1 MTGDPS
7 RFSSF
12 KSKESGFVTFG
23 DNSKGKILGMGD
35 IGNVYSPCI
44 KNVLLVDNLKHNLL
58 SISQLCDKGFRVVF
72 ESLKCSIENA
82 STNEVIFVGE
92 RKDNVY
98 VIDVDSFDS
107 KNKCL
112 TVMNDNSW
120 LWHRRLGHASMDSIS
135 KLVRKDIVIGLPSI
149 PYVKDKL
156 CDACQFGKQIKTSF
170 HSKKEISTTR
180 PLQLLHIDLFGPS
193 RIASLGGKYYA
204 FVIVDD
210 FSRFTW
216 TIFLALKSDVLENLI
231 KFCKSVQNEKGYSIT
246 SIRSDHGGEFDN
258 DALELF
264 CNEHGFNH
272 NFSAPRTPQQNGV
285 VERKNRTIQEMA
297 RSMLKE
303 ISLPKYFW
311 AEAVN
316 TSCYILNRVFIRPNM
331 NKTPYELWKGRKPNI
346 GYFRVF
352 GCKCFILN
360 TKDNLGKF
368 DAKSD
373 VGIFIGYSTHS
384 KAYRIYNKRTNVVEE
399 SIHVAFDETNSTTS
413 KSIDDDDVGL
423 GDELQKLDIGESSN
437 ASSQIPKEDP
447 PKEEVNESQG
457 INSNLPRE
465 WKLNSAHPID
475 QILGDHS
482 RGVTTR
488 KSLRNLCNFNAFI
501 SQIEPKNFKEAEFD
515 ESWLLAMQEE
525 INQFVRNDVWELVPR
540 PLHQSVIGTKWVYRN
555 KVDEHGVIVRNK
567 ARLVAQGY
575 NQEEG
580 IDYEETFAPVARL
593 ESIRML
599 LAFACHKNFILYQMD
614 VKSAFLNGYIM
625 EEVYVSQPPGFQ
637 DHKLPNHVYKLK
649 KALYGLKRAPRA
661 WYDRLSTF
669 LISNGFSMG
678 KAHNTLFIK
687 RKSKDII
694 IVQIYVDD
702 IIFGAT
708 NDVLC
713 EEFSE
718 CMHSEFEM
726 SMMSELNFFLGL
738 QIKQQ
743 SNGIFI
749 SQSKYIKD
757 LLQKFDLG
765 NTKSMKTPMSSSI
778 KMDKDENG
786 KDVDITKY
794 RGMIGSLLYLTAS
807 RPDILFSV
815 GLCARYQSC
824 PKESHLSAVKR
835 IFRYLMGTMN
845 LGLWYSK
852 NSNFEIISYSD
863 ADFAGCKSDRK
874 STSGTC
880 HFLGNSLVSW
890 FSKKQNSVALSTTE
904 AEYIAAGS
912 CCAQILWMKQTLKD
926 FDVDFKCIPIKC
938 DSTSAINLSKNPI
951 LHSRAKHI
959 DIRYHFLRDH
969 IQRGEIALDF
979 VSTEFQLADIF
990 TKPLNDERF
999 SFIRRELGMTNLN
1012 EI

>member
-23 DNSKGKILGMGD
+23 DNSKGKILGIGD
-35 IGNVYSPCI
+35 IGNIYSPCI
-44 KNVLLVDNLKHNLL
+44 KNVLLVDNLTHNLL
-58 SISQLCDKGFRVVF
+58 SISQLCDKDFRVVF
-72 ESLKCSIENA
+72 ESSKCSIENA

-135 KLVRKDIVIGLPSI
+135 KLVRKDLVVGLPSI
-149 PYVKDKL
+149 PFVKDKL

-170 HSKKEISTTR
+170 HSKKEISTSR

-216 TIFLALKSDVLENLI
+216 VIFLKLKNDVLENLV

-264 CNEHGFNH
+264 CDEHGFNH

-297 RSMLKE
+297 RSMLNE

-352 GCKCFILN
+352 GCKCYILN
-360 TKDNLGKF
+360 TKDNLGKL
-368 DAKSD
+368 DAKSN

-399 SIHVAFDETNSTTS
+399 SIHVAFDESNPPTS
-413 KSIDDDDVGL
+413 KSVDDDVVGL
-423 GDELQKLDIGESSN
+423 GEEVQNLDIGESSN
-437 ASSQIPKEDP
+437 APSQTPKEEP
-447 PKEEVNESQG
+447 PKEKVNESKG
-457 INSNLPRE
+457 MDSNLPHD
-465 WKLNSAHPID
+465 WKFKSAHPID
-475 QILGDHS
+475 QILGDPS
-482 RGVTTR
+482 QGVTTR
-488 KSLRNLCNFNAFI
+488 SSLRNLCNFIAFI

-515 ESWLLAMQEE
+515 ESWLLTMQEE
-525 INQFVRNDVWELVPR
+525 INQFIRNDVWELVPR
-540 PLHQSVIGTKWVYRN
+540 PSHQSVIGTKWVYRN

-599 LAFACHKNFILYQMD
+599 LAFACHKNFVLYQMD

-637 DHKLPNHVYKLK
+637 DHKHPNHVYKLK
-649 KALYGLKRAPRA
+649 KALYGLKQAPRA

-678 KAHNTLFIK
+678 KADNTLFIK

-713 EEFSE
+713 EEFSK

-726 SMMSELNFFLGL
+726 SMMGELNFFLGL
-738 QIKQQ
+738 
-743 SNGIFI
+743 
-749 SQSKYIKD
+749 
-757 LLQKFDLG
+757 
-765 NTKSMKTPMSSSI
+765 
-778 KMDKDENG
+778 
-786 KDVDITKY
+786 
-794 RGMIGSLLYLTAS
+794 
-807 RPDILFSV
+807 
-815 GLCARYQSC
+815 
-824 PKESHLSAVKR
+824 
-835 IFRYLMGTMN
+835 
-845 LGLWYSK
+845 
-852 NSNFEIISYSD
+852 
-863 ADFAGCKSDRK
+863 
-874 STSGTC
+874 
-880 HFLGNSLVSW
+880 
-890 FSKKQNSVALSTTE
+890 
-904 AEYIAAGS
+904 
-912 CCAQILWMKQTLKD
+912 
-926 FDVDFKCIPIKC
+926 
-938 DSTSAINLSKNPI
+938 
-951 LHSRAKHI
+951 
-959 DIRYHFLRDH
+959 
-969 IQRGEIALDF
+969 
-979 VSTEFQLADIF
+979 
-990 TKPLNDERF
+990 
-999 SFIRRELGMTNLN
+999 
-1012 EI
+1012 